1 MFFICL
7 TINFTFNVSRFKHAM
22 LPCLISL
29 CLDCDGNVLQLQRLG
44 KLDIVLKYLEYSVK
58 AREVC
63 LQQLQRRKGD
73 PSSVLTEEAQHL
85 QRLSHLLPTD
95 LWSIALVTLSQHEP
109 QP

>member
-1 MFFICL
+1 
-7 TINFTFNVSRFKHAM
+7 M

-44 KLDIVLKYLEYSVK
+44 KLNTVLKYLEYSVK
-58 AREVC
+58 TREVY
-63 LQQLQRRKGD
+63 LQQQQRRKSD
-73 PSSVLTEEAQHL
+73 PSSALTEEAQHL